1 MLTLYQCFKYFI
13 HINSFDNPNSN
24 IKKLFLS
31 HFIEKKMRWRIS
43 NLAKVIQLG
52 RQRYDVTFLGP
63 ESVLLII
70 SIFLGQV
77 YVFIYECV

>member
-13 HINSFDNPNSN
+13 HINSFDIPNSN
-24 IKKLFLS
+24 KLLLS
-31 HFIEKKMRWRIS
+31 HFIEKKMGWRIS

-52 RQRYDVTFLGP
+52 RQRLDVTFLGP

-77 YVFIYECV
+77 YVFIYEYV

>member
-13 HINSFDNPNSN
+13 HINSFDIPNSN
-24 IKKLFLS
+24 KLLLS

-52 RQRYDVTFLGP
+52 RQRLDVTFLGP

-77 YVFIYECV
+77 YVFINEYV

>member
-13 HINSFDNPNSN
+13 HINSFDIPNSN
-24 IKKLFLS
+24 KLLLS
-31 HFIEKKMRWRIS
+31 HFIEKNMRWRIS

-52 RQRYDVTFLGP
+52 RQRLDVTFLGP

-77 YVFIYECV
+77 YVFIYEYV

>member
-13 HINSFDNPNSN
+13 HINSFDIPNSN
-24 IKKLFLS
+24 KLLLS

-52 RQRYDVTFLGP
+52 RQRLDVTFLSP

>member
-1 MLTLYQCFKYFI
+1 MLTSYQCFKYFI
-13 HINSFDNPNSN
+13 HINSFDIPNSN
-24 IKKLFLS
+24 KLLLS

-52 RQRYDVTFLGP
+52 RQRLDVTFLSP

>member
-13 HINSFDNPNSN
+13 HINSFDIPNSN
-24 IKKLFLS
+24 KLLLS

-52 RQRYDVTFLGP
+52 RQRLDVTFLGP